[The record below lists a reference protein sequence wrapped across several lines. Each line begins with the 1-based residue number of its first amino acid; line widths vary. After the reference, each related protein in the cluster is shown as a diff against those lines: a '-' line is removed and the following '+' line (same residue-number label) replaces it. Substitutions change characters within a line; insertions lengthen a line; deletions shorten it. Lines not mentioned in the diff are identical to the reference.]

1 MVMKVNDTLNIIYH
15 EQETVSVAMKVNDT
29 LNIIY
34 HGQETVFGGDG

>member
-1 MVMKVNDTLNIIYH
+1 MKVNDTLNIIYH
-15 EQETVSVAMKVNDT
+15 EQETVSVTMKVNDT